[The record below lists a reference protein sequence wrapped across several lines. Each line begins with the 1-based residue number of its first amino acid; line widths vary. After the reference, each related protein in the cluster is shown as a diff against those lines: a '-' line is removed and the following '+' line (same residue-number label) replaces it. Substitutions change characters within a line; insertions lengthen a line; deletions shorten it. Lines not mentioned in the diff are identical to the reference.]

1 MDIDQIFEKSP
12 RKLAGLRQK
21 SLLARYFSFLNFP
34 PHGLKASLEPEEVFL
49 DAQSDQGYKMEVPIK
64 RRKFF
69 FFYVLAIILFFI
81 LVGMAGWLQIIKG
94 GAYLSQAEKNRVRTI
109 PIFSPRGI
117 IYDRVGEQ
125 LIYNVSTFD
134 LVAIPAYLPKEENGR
149 EEVFRELG
157 DVLGE
162 DPEMLEAAMMGV
174 QPFSFN
180 PVLLK
185 GGIEREK
192 ALFLETELKN
202 LPGVEIESNLQR
214 EYVFP
219 FVFSHIIGYVGKMT
233 EVDLGG
239 RPDYFSTETIGKSGL
254 ELEYENV
261 LRTLPGKKEVEVD
274 AYGTIGQTLRVV
286 DPGDAR
292 GLVLSI
298 DADLQNFIYNR
309 LGDALKQLRVSRAVA
324 VALNPQNGHILAL
337 VTIPSFD
344 NNLMSQGISQEKY
357 GQLLSNPL
365 QPLFNRAVSGQY
377 APGSTIKP
385 FVGAAAL
392 EEGVVTPK
400 TIINDVGPL
409 VLGGWT
415 FPDWKTHGLVDIY
428 RAIAESCNIYFY
440 TVGGGYGDFKGLG
453 VDRLEKYLKLFGF
466 GSLTGIDLPNEK
478 TGFIPSAEWKK
489 ETKGESWY
497 IGDTYH
503 MSIGQG
509 DVTVTPLQMSVLTAA
524 IANGGTV
531 WRPYIVD
538 KIIDSEKNVIEEIKP
553 QGRKIDFVSAQNLD
567 ITGFISKE
575 NLDITG
581 FISKENLDIT
591 GFISKEN
598 LDIIRSAMRQTVTSG
613 SAQYLKTLSV
623 AAAGKTGTAQTT
635 VDKKNN
641 AWFTV
646 FAPFDSP
653 EIELTI
659 LIEEGVEGS
668 TSAVPVARDIL
679 QWYFNR

>member
-1 MDIDQIFEKSP
+1 M
-12 RKLAGLRQK
+12 
-21 SLLARYFSFLNFP
+21 
-34 PHGLKASLEPEEVFL
+34 
-49 DAQSDQGYKMEVPIK
+49 DAQMDQSHKMEVPVK

-69 FFYVLAIILFFI
+69 FFYALAIVLFVILM
-81 LVGMAGWLQIIKG
+81 GTAGWLQIIKG
-94 GAYLSQAEKNRVRTI
+94 SAYLSQAEKNRVRTM
-109 PIFSPRGI
+109 PIFAPRGI
-117 IYDRVGEQ
+117 IYDRGGKQ

-134 LVAIPAYLPKEENGR
+134 LVAIPVYLPKEERGR
-149 EEVFRELG
+149 EEMFSRLG
-157 DVLGE
+157 NILGE
-162 DPEMLEAAMMGV
+162 DPGMLAAAARGA

-185 GGIEREK
+185 EGVEREK
-192 ALFLETELKN
+192 ALLLETELKN
-202 LPGVEIESNLQR
+202 LPGVELESNLQR
-214 EYVFP
+214 EYVSP
-219 FVFSHIIGYVGKMT
+219 FIFSHILGYVGRMT
-233 EVDLGG
+233 EADLKE

-254 ELEYENV
+254 ESEYENV
-261 LRTLPGKKEVEVD
+261 LRTPPGKKEVEVD

-286 DPGDAR
+286 EPGDAH
-292 GLVLSI
+292 GLTLSI

-309 LGDALKQLRVSRAVA
+309 LSDALKQFKVSRAAA
-324 VALNPQNGHILAL
+324 VALNPQNGQVLAL
-337 VTIPSFD
+337 VTLPSFD

-357 GQLLSNPL
+357 SQLLQDSS

-385 FVGAAAL
+385 FIGAAAL
-392 EEGVVTPK
+392 QEGVATPK
-400 TIINDVGPL
+400 AIINDAGPL
-409 VLGGWT
+409 VLGGYT
-415 FPDWKTHGLVDIY
+415 FPDWKIHGLVDIY
-428 RAIAESCNIYFY
+428 RAIAESCDVYFY

-466 GSLTGIDLPNEK
+466 GSLMGIDLPNEK
-478 TGFIPSAEWKK
+478 AGFIPGAEWKK
-489 ETKGESWY
+489 EVKGESWY

-509 DVTVTPLQMSVLTAA
+509 DVIVTPLQMSVLTAA

-531 WRPYIVD
+531 WQPQIVD
-538 KIIDSEKNVIEEIKP
+538 KIIDSEKNVVEEIKP
-553 QGRKIDFVSAQNLD
+553 RGRKIDFVSAR
-567 ITGFISKE
+567 
-575 NLDITG
+575 
-581 FISKENLDIT
+581 NLDIT

-598 LDIIRSAMRQTVTSG
+598 LDIIRDAMRQTVTAG

-635 VDKKNN
+635 ADKKNN

-646 FAPFDSP
+646 FAPFDNP

-668 TSAVPVARDIL
+668 TSAVPVARDVL